1 MLYCFYIYYF
11 EAVAEVFNSVYN
23 IVFKSAQEM
32 PELPEVETS
41 VRAIQGFS
49 NKILKSISVSN
60 SNLRWPVDLDS
71 FEKIQKQRVFSIT
84 RRAKYILF
92 NLKNKT
98 ILLHLGMTGTI
109 RITEKD
115 SNFYKKHDHLR
126 FTFNNGELIYNDP
139 RRFGS
144 IHLVEDDEDHFLLN
158 KLGPEPL
165 TQNFNGEYFYQAIKN
180 SSAPIKSALMNQH
193 HVVGVG
199 NIYANEILFD
209 AGIRPTKRCR
219 ALTKKETSK
228 IEMSAKKI
236 LQRAIEMGG
245 TTLQDFFQPDGNKGY
260 FKIELA
266 VYDRAEERCIRC
278 NKQKIKRIVQ
288 AQRATFFCKDCQT

>member
-1 MLYCFYIYYF
+1 
-11 EAVAEVFNSVYN
+11 
-23 IVFKSAQEM
+23 M

-41 VRAIQGFS
+41 VRAIQDFS
-49 NKILKSISVSN
+49 GQMLRSINISN
-60 SNLRWPVDLDS
+60 PNLRWPADTEGLKKIKDL
-71 FEKIQKQRVFSIT
+71 RVQSIT

-92 NLKNKT
+92 NLSAQS
-98 ILLHLGMTGTI
+98 IMLHLGMTGTI
-109 RITEKD
+109 RITGQY
-115 SNFYKKHDHLR
+115 SNFYKKHDHVE
-126 FTFNNGELIYNDP
+126 FNFNNGKLIYNDP

-144 IHLVEDDEDHFLLN
+144 IHLVEDHQDHFLLN

-165 TQNFNGEYFYQAIKN
+165 SEKFNGEYFYQVIKN

-193 HVVGVG
+193 HVVGIG

-209 AGIRPTKRCR
+209 AGIRPTKKCR
-219 ALTKKETSK
+219 ALTIKETLK
-228 IEMSAKKI
+228 IEMSTKKI
-236 LQRAIEMGG
+236 LQRAIKVGG

-266 VYDRAEERCIRC
+266 VYDRAEQNCIRC

-288 AQRATFFCKDCQT
+288 AQRATFFCRDCQT